1 VIKMELF
8 YDKDDDKAWKYAAK
22 LSDIHMLKEIRNMWI
37 EYGLSENVGTKNDA
51 IMQEF
56 FRRYGMKY
64 YIPNALSL
72 KFNLE
77 FGTDEEDIIEVPTK
91 FIDYRLYDFSYV
103 KKADLPL

>member
-1 VIKMELF
+1 MELF
-8 YDKDDDKAWKYAAK
+8 YDKDDNEAWKYADK
-22 LSDIHMLKEIRNMWI
+22 LSNVNMLREVRNIWND
-37 EYGLSENVGTKNDA
+37 YGKSADPEDNA

-77 FGTDEEDIIEVPTK
+77 SGADENNLIEVPTK
-91 FIDYRLYDFSYV
+91 FIDKRLFDFSYA
-103 KKADLPL
+103 KEADKL